1 MKIKTS
7 DVIVP
12 PRMREVDK
20 EKVKDLAAS
29 IEEIG
34 LLQPIIL
41 LPTKELI
48 AGLHRLEAFK
58 ILAEKR
64 L

>member
-1 MKIKTS
+1 
-7 DVIVP
+7 
-12 PRMREVDK
+12 MREVDK